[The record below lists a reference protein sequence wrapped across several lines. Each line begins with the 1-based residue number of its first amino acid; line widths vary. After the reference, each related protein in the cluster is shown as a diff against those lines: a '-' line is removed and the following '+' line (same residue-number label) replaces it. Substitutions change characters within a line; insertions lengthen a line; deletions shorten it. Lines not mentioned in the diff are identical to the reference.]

1 MTGWWEQMHGPAGWQ
16 GQQRLTG
23 GGRLAAWFGSRLP
36 QDRHVTAAQLPA
48 CLLGWPSLRPPLSP
62 NRHPPRSA
70 VWLTSLLDVAMLR
83 STFVTSLARFTM
95 LHSPASMRL
104 KHARAFR

>member
-1 MTGWWEQMHGPAGWQ
+1 MPCPPCTFSTTSHRP
-16 GQQRLTG
+16 T
-23 GGRLAAWFGSRLP
+23 LP
-36 QDRHVTAAQLPA
+36 VCPPLPSLPSPLPA
-48 CLLGWPSLRPPLSP
+48 LPC
-62 NRHPPRSA
+62 SA

-104 KHARAFR
+104 KHARAFRWGGRRGGMWVGGVWVLLLCTLPLAGPP